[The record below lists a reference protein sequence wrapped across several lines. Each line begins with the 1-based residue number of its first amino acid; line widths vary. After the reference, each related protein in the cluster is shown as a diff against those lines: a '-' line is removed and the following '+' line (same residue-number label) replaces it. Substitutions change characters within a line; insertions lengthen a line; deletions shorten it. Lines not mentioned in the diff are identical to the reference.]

1 MLKIIPLINAGIIIG
16 IVLFQSLLVAPGI
29 NELISTKEAS
39 IFLRFIWPKFF
50 IVIGIISIIS
60 FIILTIKNKIQN
72 LPKVFFI
79 ISFLLMLTCYI
90 ITPFINEAKDT
101 NNEMLWS
108 TLHLFTIFFTF
119 ITLVLNFLTIIYWKL
134 ESKSI

>member
-1 MLKIIPLINAGIIIG
+1 MLKITPLINAGIIIG
-16 IVLFQSLLVAPGI
+16 IILFQSLLVAPGI

-39 IFLRFIWPKFF
+39 PFLRYIWPKFF
-50 IVIGIISIIS
+50 ILVGIISIIS
-60 FIILTIKNKIQN
+60 FIILFIKNKVKN

-79 ISFLLMLTCYI
+79 ISFVLMLACYI

-108 TLHLFTIFFTF
+108 TLHLLTIFFTL
-119 ITLVLNFLTIIYWKL
+119 ITLILNILTIIFWKF

>member
-50 IVIGIISIIS
+50 TVLGIISIIS

-79 ISFLLMLTCYI
+79 ISFLLMLACYI

-108 TLHLFTIFFTF
+108 TLHLLTIFFTL
-119 ITLVLNFLTIIYWKL
+119 ITLVLNFLTIIYWKF

>member
-50 IVIGIISIIS
+50 IVLGIISIIS
-60 FIILTIKNKIQN
+60 FIILIIKNKIQN

-79 ISFLLMLTCYI
+79 ISFLLMLACYI

-108 TLHLFTIFFTF
+108 TLHLLTIFFTL
-119 ITLVLNFLTIIYWKL
+119 ITLVLNFLTIIYWKF

>member
-1 MLKIIPLINAGIIIG
+1 MLKITPLINAGIIIG
-16 IVLFQSLLVAPGI
+16 IILFQSLLVAPGI

-39 IFLRFIWPKFF
+39 PFLRYIWPKFF
-50 IVIGIISIIS
+50 ILIGIISIIS
-60 FIILTIKNKIQN
+60 FIILFIKNKVQN

-79 ISFLLMLTCYI
+79 ISFLLMLACYI

-101 NNEMLWS
+101 NNELLWS
-108 TLHLFTIFFTF
+108 TLHLLTIFFTL
-119 ITLVLNFLTIIYWKL
+119 ITLTLNFLTIIFWKF

>member
-1 MLKIIPLINAGIIIG
+1 MLKITPLINAGIIIG
-16 IVLFQSLLVAPGI
+16 IILFQSLLVAPGI
-29 NELISTKEAS
+29 NELISTQEACP
-39 IFLRFIWPKFF
+39 FLRYIWPKFF
-50 IVIGIISIIS
+50 ILVGIISIIS
-60 FIILTIKNKIQN
+60 FIILFIKNKVKN

-79 ISFLLMLTCYI
+79 ISFVLMLACYI

-108 TLHLFTIFFTF
+108 TLHLLTIFFTL
-119 ITLVLNFLTIIYWKL
+119 ITLILNFLTIIFWKF

>member
-79 ISFLLMLTCYI
+79 ISFLLMLACYI

-101 NNEMLWS
+101 NNEMFWS
-108 TLHLFTIFFTF
+108 TLHLLTIFFTL
-119 ITLVLNFLTIIYWKL
+119 ITLVLNFLTIIYWKF

>member
-79 ISFLLMLTCYI
+79 ISFLLMLACFI
-90 ITPFINEAKDT
+90 ITPFINDAKDT

-108 TLHLFTIFFTF
+108 TLHLLTIFLTL
-119 ITLVLNFLTIIYWKL
+119 ITLFLNFLTIIYWKL

>member
-50 IVIGIISIIS
+50 IVLVIISIIS
-60 FIILTIKNKIQN
+60 LIILTIKNKIQN

-79 ISFLLMLTCYI
+79 VSFLLMLACYI

-108 TLHLFTIFFTF
+108 TLHLLTIFFTL
-119 ITLVLNFLTIIYWKL
+119 ITLVLNFLTIIYWKF

>member
-16 IVLFQSLLVAPGI
+16 LVLFQSLLVAPGI
-29 NELISTKEAS
+29 NEMISTKEAS

-50 IVIGIISIIS
+50 IVLGIISIIS
-60 FIILTIKNKIQN
+60 FIILSIKNKTQN
-72 LPKVFFI
+72 LPKIFFV
-79 ISFLLMLTCYI
+79 ISFLLMLACLI
-90 ITPFINEAKDT
+90 ITPFINEAKDS

-108 TLHLFTIFFTF
+108 TLHLLTIFFTL
-119 ITLVLNFLTIIYWKL
+119 ITLVLNFLTIIYWKF

>member
-1 MLKIIPLINAGIIIG
+1 MLKITPLINAGIIIG
-16 IVLFQSLLVAPGI
+16 IILFQSLLVAPGI

-39 IFLRFIWPKFF
+39 SFLRYIWPKFF
-50 IVIGIISIIS
+50 ILIGIISIIS
-60 FIILTIKNKIQN
+60 FIILFIKNKVQN

-79 ISFLLMLTCYI
+79 ISFLLMLACYI

-108 TLHLFTIFFTF
+108 TLHLLTIFFTL
-119 ITLVLNFLTIIYWKL
+119 ITLTLNFLTIIFWKF

>member
-50 IVIGIISIIS
+50 IVLGIISIIS

-108 TLHLFTIFFTF
+108 TLHLFTIFFTL

>member
-50 IVIGIISIIS
+50 IVLGIISIIS
-60 FIILTIKNKIQN
+60 LIILTIKNKIQN

-79 ISFLLMLTCYI
+79 ISFLLMLACYI

-101 NNEMLWS
+101 NNEILWS
-108 TLHLFTIFFTF
+108 TLHLLTIFFTL
-119 ITLVLNFLTIIYWKL
+119 ITLVLNFLTIIYWKF

>member
-1 MLKIIPLINAGIIIG
+1 MLKITPLINAGIIIG
-16 IVLFQSLLVAPGI
+16 IILFQSLLVAPGI

-39 IFLRFIWPKFF
+39 PFLRYIWPKFF
-50 IVIGIISIIS
+50 ILVGIISIIS
-60 FIILTIKNKIQN
+60 FIILFIKNKVKN

-79 ISFLLMLTCYI
+79 ISFVLMLACYI

-108 TLHLFTIFFTF
+108 TLHLLTIFFTL
-119 ITLVLNFLTIIYWKL
+119 ITLILNFLTIIYWKF

>member
-1 MLKIIPLINAGIIIG
+1 MLKITPLINAGIIIG
-16 IVLFQSLLVAPGI
+16 IILFQSLLVAPGI

-39 IFLRFIWPKFF
+39 PFLRYIWPKFF
-50 IVIGIISIIS
+50 ILIGIISIIS
-60 FIILTIKNKIQN
+60 FIILFIKNKVQN

-79 ISFLLMLTCYI
+79 ISFLLMLACYI

-108 TLHLFTIFFTF
+108 TLHLLTIFFTL
-119 ITLVLNFLTIIYWKL
+119 ITLTLNFLTIIFWKF

>member
-1 MLKIIPLINAGIIIG
+1 MLKITPLINAGIIIG
-16 IVLFQSLLVAPGI
+16 IILFQSLLVAPGI

-39 IFLRFIWPKFF
+39 PFLRYIWPKFF
-50 IVIGIISIIS
+50 ILVGIISIIS
-60 FIILTIKNKIQN
+60 FIILFIKNKVKN

-79 ISFLLMLTCYI
+79 ISFVLMLACYI

-108 TLHLFTIFFTF
+108 TLHLLTIFFTL
-119 ITLVLNFLTIIYWKL
+119 ITLILNFLTIIFWKF

>member
-79 ISFLLMLTCYI
+79 ISFLLMLTCFI

-108 TLHLFTIFFTF
+108 TLHLLTIFFTL
-119 ITLVLNFLTIIYWKL
+119 ITLVLNFLTIIYWKF

>member
-50 IVIGIISIIS
+50 IVLGIISIIS
-60 FIILTIKNKIQN
+60 FIILTTKNKIQN

-79 ISFLLMLTCYI
+79 ISFLLMLACYI

-108 TLHLFTIFFTF
+108 TLHLLTIFFTL
-119 ITLVLNFLTIIYWKL
+119 ITLVLNFLTIIYWKF

>member
-50 IVIGIISIIS
+50 IVLGIVSIIS

-79 ISFLLMLTCYI
+79 ISFLLMLACYI

-108 TLHLFTIFFTF
+108 TLHLLTIFFTL
-119 ITLVLNFLTIIYWKL
+119 ITLVLNFLTIIYWKF

>member
-50 IVIGIISIIS
+50 IVLGIISIIS
-60 FIILTIKNKIQN
+60 LIILTIKNKIQN

-79 ISFLLMLTCYI
+79 ISFLLMLACFI

-108 TLHLFTIFFTF
+108 TLHLLTIFFTL
-119 ITLVLNFLTIIYWKL
+119 ITLVLNFLTIIYWKF

>member
-1 MLKIIPLINAGIIIG
+1 MTAAVKSNGEEYTAGGKRVSEAQCKIQRKKGHDH
-16 IVLFQSLLVAPGI
+16 
-29 NELISTKEAS
+29 
-39 IFLRFIWPKFF
+39 
-50 IVIGIISIIS
+50 
-60 FIILTIKNKIQN
+60 KIQN

-79 ISFLLMLTCYI
+79 ISFLLMLACYI

-108 TLHLFTIFFTF
+108 TLHLLTIFFTL
-119 ITLVLNFLTIIYWKL
+119 ITLVLNFLTIIYWKF

>member
-1 MLKIIPLINAGIIIG
+1 MFKITPLINAGIIIG
-16 IVLFQSLLVAPGI
+16 IILFQSLLVAPGI
-29 NELISTKEAS
+29 NEFISTKEAS
-39 IFLRFIWPKFF
+39 LFLRFIWPKFF
-50 IVIGIISIIS
+50 IVVGIISVIS
-60 FIILTIKNKIQN
+60 FVILFIKNKIQN

-79 ISFLLMLTCYI
+79 ISFLLMLACYI

-108 TLHLFTIFFTF
+108 TLHLLTIFFTL
-119 ITLVLNFLTIIYWKL
+119 ITLILNFLTIIYWKF

>member
-50 IVIGIISIIS
+50 IVLGIISIIS
-60 FIILTIKNKIQN
+60 FIILTFKNKIQN

-79 ISFLLMLTCYI
+79 ISFLLMLACYI

-108 TLHLFTIFFTF
+108 TLHLLTIFFTL
-119 ITLVLNFLTIIYWKL
+119 ITLVLNFLTIIYWKF

>member
-16 IVLFQSLLVAPGI
+16 LILFQSLLVAPGI
-29 NELISTKEAS
+29 NEMISTKEAS

-50 IVIGIISIIS
+50 IVLGIISIIS
-60 FIILTIKNKIQN
+60 FIILSIKNKTQK
-72 LPKVFFI
+72 LPKIFFV
-79 ISFLLMLTCYI
+79 ISFLLMLACFI

-108 TLHLFTIFFTF
+108 TLHLLTIFFTL
-119 ITLVLNFLTIIYWKL
+119 ITLVLNFLTIIYWKF

>member
-50 IVIGIISIIS
+50 IVLGIISIIS
-60 FIILTIKNKIQN
+60 FIILIIKNKIQN

-79 ISFLLMLTCYI
+79 ISFLLMLACFI

-108 TLHLFTIFFTF
+108 TLHLLTIFFTL
-119 ITLVLNFLTIIYWKL
+119 ITLVLNFLTIIYWKF

>member
-1 MLKIIPLINAGIIIG
+1 MLKITPLINAGIIIG
-16 IVLFQSLLVAPGI
+16 IILFQSLLVAPGI
-29 NELISTKEAS
+29 NELISTQEAS
-39 IFLRFIWPKFF
+39 PFLRYIWPKFF
-50 IVIGIISIIS
+50 ILVGIISIIS
-60 FIILTIKNKIQN
+60 FIILFIKNKVKN

-79 ISFLLMLTCYI
+79 ISFVLMLACYI

-108 TLHLFTIFFTF
+108 TLHLLTIFFTL
-119 ITLVLNFLTIIYWKL
+119 ITLILNFLTIIYWKF

>member
-50 IVIGIISIIS
+50 IVLGIISIIS

-79 ISFLLMLTCYI
+79 ISFLLMLACYI

-108 TLHLFTIFFTF
+108 TLHLLTIFFTL
-119 ITLVLNFLTIIYWKL
+119 ITLTLNFLTIIFWKF

>member
-50 IVIGIISIIS
+50 IVLGIISIIS
-60 FIILTIKNKIQN
+60 LIILTIKNKIQN

-79 ISFLLMLTCYI
+79 ISFLLMLACYI

-108 TLHLFTIFFTF
+108 TLHLLTIFFTL
-119 ITLVLNFLTIIYWKL
+119 ITLVLNFLTIIYWKF

>member
-16 IVLFQSLLVAPGI
+16 LILFQSLLVAPGI
-29 NELISTKEAS
+29 NEMISTKEAS

-50 IVIGIISIIS
+50 IVLGIISIIS
-60 FIILTIKNKIQN
+60 FIILSIKNKTQK
-72 LPKVFFI
+72 LPKIFFV
-79 ISFLLMLTCYI
+79 ISFLLMLACFI

-108 TLHLFTIFFTF
+108 TLHLLTIFFTL
-119 ITLVLNFLTIIYWKL
+119 ITLVLNFITIIYWKF

>member
-50 IVIGIISIIS
+50 IVLGIISIIS

-79 ISFLLMLTCYI
+79 ISFLLMLACFI

-108 TLHLFTIFFTF
+108 TLHLLTIFFTL
-119 ITLVLNFLTIIYWKL
+119 ITLVLNFLTIIYWKF

>member
-79 ISFLLMLTCYI
+79 ISFLLMLACFI
-90 ITPFINEAKDT
+90 ITPFINDAKDT

-108 TLHLFTIFFTF
+108 TLHLLTIFLTL
-119 ITLVLNFLTIIYWKL
+119 ITLFLNFLTIIYWKF

>member
-79 ISFLLMLTCYI
+79 ISFLLMLACFI

-108 TLHLFTIFFTF
+108 TLHLLTIFFTL
-119 ITLVLNFLTIIYWKL
+119 ITLVLNFLTIIYWKF

>member
-50 IVIGIISIIS
+50 IVLGIISIIS

-108 TLHLFTIFFTF
+108 TLHLLTIFFTL
-119 ITLVLNFLTIIYWKL
+119 ITLVLNFLTIIYWKF

>member
-1 MLKIIPLINAGIIIG
+1 MFKITPLINAGIIIG
-16 IVLFQSLLVAPGI
+16 IILFQSLLVAPGI
-29 NELISTKEAS
+29 NEFISTKEAS
-39 IFLRFIWPKFF
+39 LFLRFIWPKFF
-50 IVIGIISIIS
+50 IVVGIISIIS
-60 FIILTIKNKIQN
+60 FVILFIKNKIQN

-79 ISFLLMLTCYI
+79 ISFLLMLACYI

-108 TLHLFTIFFTF
+108 TLHLLTIFFTL
-119 ITLVLNFLTIIYWKL
+119 ITLILNFLTIIYWKF

>member
-1 MLKIIPLINAGIIIG
+1 MIKIIPLINAGIIIG

-79 ISFLLMLTCYI
+79 ISFLLMLACFI

-108 TLHLFTIFFTF
+108 TLHLLTIFFTL
-119 ITLVLNFLTIIYWKL
+119 ITLVLNFLTIIYWKF

>member
-29 NELISTKEAS
+29 NELISTKETS

-50 IVIGIISIIS
+50 IVLGIISVIS
-60 FIILTIKNKIQN
+60 LIILTIKNKIQN

-79 ISFLLMLTCYI
+79 ISFLLMLACYI

-108 TLHLFTIFFTF
+108 TLHLLTIFFTL
-119 ITLVLNFLTIIYWKL
+119 ITLVLNFLTIIYWKF

>member
-50 IVIGIISIIS
+50 IVLGIISIIS

-79 ISFLLMLTCYI
+79 ISFLLMLACYI

-108 TLHLFTIFFTF
+108 TLHLLTIFFTL
-119 ITLVLNFLTIIYWKL
+119 ITLVLNFLTIIYWKF

>member
-108 TLHLFTIFFTF
+108 TLHLLTIFFTL
-119 ITLVLNFLTIIYWKL
+119 ITLVLNFLTIIYWKF

>member
-50 IVIGIISIIS
+50 IVLGIISIIS

-108 TLHLFTIFFTF
+108 TLHLLTIFFTL

>member
-50 IVIGIISIIS
+50 IVLGIISIIS

-108 TLHLFTIFFTF
+108 TLHLLTIFLTL
-119 ITLVLNFLTIIYWKL
+119 ITLFLNFLTIIYWKF